1 MGELQQPS
9 INPKEHN
16 PQLNPFSLKS
26 SNLDSNFLLL
36 LLRLLHKFQQ
46 QALIWEKPTSNQIA
60 SKKPPKKKVKY
71 IKQNSDYTKTNGEI
85 RVERLNF
92 LQIIPR
98 KIDHQNLE
106 RRSKERKNHEA
117 LDEDENKFTKK
128 NGRVLGDLVES
139 LVNKMGLGQ
148 ICYPC

>member
-1 MGELQQPS
+1 
-9 INPKEHN
+9 
-16 PQLNPFSLKS
+16 
-26 SNLDSNFLLL
+26 
-36 LLRLLHKFQQ
+36 
-46 QALIWEKPTSNQIA
+46 
-60 SKKPPKKKVKY
+60 
-71 IKQNSDYTKTNGEI
+71 
-85 RVERLNF
+85 